1 MRGRGNK
8 KLLGKVI
15 NEEISQKEQQPVPSY
30 QCNNLSETLNDE
42 SSAEEQDGGTSCKI
56 KRSPG

>member
-1 MRGRGNK
+1 MKMRGKGNK

-30 QCNNLSETLNDE
+30 QCNNLSETLSDE
-42 SSAEEQDGGTSCKI
+42 SSAEEQDDGTSCKI
-56 KRSPG
+56 